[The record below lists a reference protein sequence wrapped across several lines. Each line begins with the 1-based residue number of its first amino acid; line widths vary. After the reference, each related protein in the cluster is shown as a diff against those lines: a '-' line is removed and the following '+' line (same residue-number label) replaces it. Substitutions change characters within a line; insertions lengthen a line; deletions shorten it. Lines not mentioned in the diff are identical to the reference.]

1 MVRPAYN
8 ILELSASTG
17 MYDIPIDLIQQYA
30 QMTSYRIALKENIL
44 RVSFGEAAQ
53 NDQIIQDAAA
63 RLQEMQDLREL
74 GGGPLLKINGPISVP
89 VAFVLAHKLA
99 HLYGA
104 IACFDP
110 KLGKYVVCITHNPEY
125 KLGDLIK

>member
-1 MVRPAYN
+1 MVRLAYN

>member
-1 MVRPAYN
+1 MVRLAYN

-63 RLQEMQDLREL
+63 RLQEMQDSEEL